1 MNKFYDVFKS
11 TMNFMLFYV
20 RSPVYVDR

>member
-11 TMNFMLFYV
+11 TMNCMLFYV
-20 RSPVYVDR
+20 RSPVHVDR